1 MRRRLILIVALIV
14 LAAVTMQAQKHE
26 AQSYI
31 RCVLARKTFNQLM
44 GDARMTCEVLIGR
57 DVNFWRDRSRAK
69 SLLPALLRIR

>member
-31 RCVLARKTFNQLM
+31 RCALA
-44 GDARMTCEVLIGR
+44 
-57 DVNFWRDRSRAK
+57 
-69 SLLPALLRIR
+69 